1 MLKRLHKIL
10 IVDDDP
16 ITRRMLEKLMME
28 EYTAI
33 TAAAGQEALD
43 ILKREE
49 VSLLITDQQM
59 PGMKGTELIQLSR
72 EAKPDLVCM
81 LVTGVNDTS
90 VFIDAITK
98 SGVVRIINKPWNA
111 EKLLQDVRSC
121 LAQYESRLNRKMSIN
136 RLREAAEN
144 LDKVVKSTD

>member
-1 MLKRLHKIL
+1 MLKRFHKIL

-16 ITRRMLEKLMME
+16 ITRRMLEKLLME
-28 EYTAI
+28 EYAPI
-33 TAAAGQEALD
+33 TAATGQEAIG

-59 PGMKGTELIQLSR
+59 PGMKGTELIRLSR
-72 EAKPDLVCM
+72 ETNPDLVCM

-90 VFIDAITK
+90 VFINAITK

-121 LAQYESRLNRKMSIN
+121 LAQYESLLDRKISIN
-136 RLREAAEN
+136 RLKEATEN
-144 LDKVVKSTD
+144 LDRVVKSTD

>member
-1 MLKRLHKIL
+1 MLKHFHKIL

-16 ITRRMLEKLMME
+16 ITRRMLEKLLME
-28 EYTAI
+28 EYAPI
-33 TAAAGQEALD
+33 TAATGQKALD

-59 PGMKGTELIQLSR
+59 PGMKGTELIRLSR
-72 EAKPDLVCM
+72 EANPNLVC
-81 LVTGVNDTS
+81 LVVTGVNDTS
-90 VFIDAITK
+90 VFIDAIMK

-121 LAQYESRLNRKMSIN
+121 LAQYESRLDRKMSIN
-136 RLREAAEN
+136 RLKEAAEN
-144 LDKVVKSTD
+144 LDRIVKSTD